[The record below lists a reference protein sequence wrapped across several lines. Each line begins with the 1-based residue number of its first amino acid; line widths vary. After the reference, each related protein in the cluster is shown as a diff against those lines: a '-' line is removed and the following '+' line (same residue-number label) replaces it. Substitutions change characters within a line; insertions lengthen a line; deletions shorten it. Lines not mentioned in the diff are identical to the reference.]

1 MSDYETAEKKRNIIV
16 GVFVIGAICALFWL
30 IFYWFRD
37 LPGAVTKLGSFQVF
51 VQFPTAKGVQ
61 KDTDVFFC
69 GYPIGNVTKVM
80 SPDVRRDLETGI
92 EYHQT
97 VVVLSIDKKYVNIP
111 STVKVKLMSRGLG
124 SSYIELAIEPNM
136 PLVAQD
142 PNRPETK
149 FLVQDML
156 LQGSTGMTS
165 EFFPE
170 ESQKK
175 FEDLVETVTI
185 LTKNLNEVVGDPNAK
200 EDFKSILANIS
211 NASDQAT
218 KMFVEVQKLSASATT
233 LLENANVKVDKFVD
247 SMFTTSEEL
256 STTLAHVRVILQ
268 KVNTGKGTAGKF
280 VNDPELY
287 ENLVES
293 TEKLREL
300 LTELNTFMAEA
311 NKKGSLPINTKIF

>member
-1 MSDYETAEKKRNIIV
+1 VSDYETAERRRNIIV

-37 LPGAVTKLGSFQVF
+37 LPGAITKLGSFQVF

-61 KDTDVFFC
+61 KDTDVYFC
-69 GYPIGNVTKVM
+69 GYPIGNVTDVM
-80 SPDVRRDLETGI
+80 SPEIRRDLTTGQ

-97 VVVLSIDKKYVNIP
+97 VVILSLNKKYVNIP
-111 STVKVKLMSRGLG
+111 SNVEVKLMTRGLG
-124 SSYIELAIEPNM
+124 SSYIELAVEPNM
-136 PLVAQD
+136 PPVAQD

-149 FLVQDML
+149 FLAQDML

-175 FEDLVETVTI
+175 FEDLVETITI
-185 LTKNLNEVVGDPNAK
+185 LAKNLNEVVGDPNTK

-211 NASDQAT
+211 NASRQAT
-218 KMFVEVQKLSASATT
+218 KMFEEVQKLSAAGTK
-233 LLENANVKVDKFVD
+233 LVENVDTKVDNFVTA
-247 SMFTTSEEL
+247 MVTTSAEL
-256 STTLAHVRVILQ
+256 SKTLAGLRTILE
-268 KVNTGKGTAGKF
+268 KVNSGKGTAGKL

-293 TEKLREL
+293 TEEMREL
-300 LTELNTFMAEA
+300 LKELKSFMAKA
-311 NKKGSLPINTKIF
+311 NEKGALPIKTNIF